1 MLGAYV
7 GAIENVE
14 TPELRLPIGQIAANE
29 AQHQAR
35 SRALGGGSAIGKAF
49 APALPMRPC
58 RTRWTSS
65 RADDGEAAVHGERGG
80 GGARD
85 QPRHAA
91 PLGPRGPHP
100 VDARSR
106 ATGGSSPAAEID
118 RLRGDGQGTHISA
131 RNRFRATVT
140 DVQVEGLM
148 AQVELVVADPVRL
161 VAIVTRDAVEELGLK
176 EGMAATAIVKSTNVI
191 IQS

>member
-1 MLGAYV
+1 MPKQEYTAS
-7 GAIENVE
+7 E
-14 TPELRLPIGQIAANE
+14 AA
-29 AQHQAR
+29 A
-35 SRALGGGSAIGKAF
+35 ALGISVDTLRRWDRSGRIRVRRDRSNRRVVSAKE
-49 APALPMRPC
+49 L
-58 RTRWTSS
+58 
-65 RADDGEAAVHGERGG
+65 
-80 GGARD
+80 
-85 QPRHAA
+85 
-91 PLGPRGPHP
+91 
-100 VDARSR
+100 
-106 ATGGSSPAAEID
+106 D

-140 DVQVEGLM
+140 DVQVDGLM